1 MSIAARFDAQ
11 PTAGCTSHWAIRLPG
26 WLRLEHERGQSR
38 SVVAG
43 RSGVDVLV
51 SGGPGLAKPVS
62 ERAKTENRKQGGARG
77 PPPGALGGHRAAA
90 RGSAGGKISGR
101 ILGARVGMRGRAP
114 GWSLGLASHQIV
126 QGLDRLSAQVRERRW
141 WRASVTYPPHECGLA
156 RRAHQPSGSAPAAT
170 RARLDRR
177 AAP

>member
-1 MSIAARFDAQ
+1 MPGGPPQKGPRSGGIPKAAKEGGY
-11 PTAGCTSHWAIRLPG
+11 TAG
-26 WLRLEHERGQSR
+26 R
-38 SVVAG
+38 SAKIKKAMAPPAG

>member
-1 MSIAARFDAQ
+1 M
-11 PTAGCTSHWAIRLPG
+11 
-26 WLRLEHERGQSR
+26 
-38 SVVAG
+38 
-43 RSGVDVLV
+43 
-51 SGGPGLAKPVS
+51 
-62 ERAKTENRKQGGARG
+62 
-77 PPPGALGGHRAAA
+77 
-90 RGSAGGKISGR
+90 
-101 ILGARVGMRGRAP
+101 GMRGGAP
-114 GWSLGLASHQIV
+114 EWSLGLASHQIV